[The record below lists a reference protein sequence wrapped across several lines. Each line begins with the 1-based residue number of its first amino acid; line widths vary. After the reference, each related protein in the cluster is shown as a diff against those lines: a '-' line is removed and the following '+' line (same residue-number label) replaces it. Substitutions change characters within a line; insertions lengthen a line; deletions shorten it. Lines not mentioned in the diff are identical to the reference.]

1 MRIVLDVFSGRVN
14 PEWAATAE
22 DAGRIAAMIDALPA
36 SAEAPRAVPILG
48 YRGFVVHDRS
58 HGLDVRVHGC
68 SVSSESATDASDA
81 SDTPVRH
88 DAERTLERTLAQM
101 ALDRI
106 PDEFHRILTAI
117 AAGDI

>member
-22 DAGRIAAMIDALPA
+22 DAGTIAAMIAALPV
-36 SAEAPRAVPILG
+36 SAEAPRAVQALG
-48 YRGFVVHDRS
+48 YRGFVVHDRP

-68 SVSSESATDASDA
+68 SVSSESATDTSVV
-81 SDTPVRH
+81 PVRH
-88 DAERTLERTLAQM
+88 DAARTLERTLAEM
-101 ALDRI
+101 ALNRL